1 MILIIGSAQARSE
14 TLQEMLKIS
23 IAHVHR
29 SRLEPGCIFHAVSQD
44 AEDPLRLVF
53 VEKWA
58 DQAAIKAHFVV
69 PESRAFGKGLYKLA
83 AQPPQMEVFEAQSVT
98 VA

>member
-1 MILIIGSAQARSE
+1 MLLITGSAQARPE

-23 IAHVHR
+23 IEHVHR
-29 SRLEPGCIFHAVSQD
+29 SRLELGCIIHAVSQD

-58 DQAAIKAHFVV
+58 DQAAIKAHFAV
-69 PESRAFGKGLYKLA
+69 PESRAFAKALYKLA
-83 AQPPQMEVFEAQSVT
+83 AQPPQMEVFEAQVVT
-98 VA
+98 IA

>member
-1 MILIIGSAQARSE
+1 MILITGSALAQPE

-23 IAHVHR
+23 IEHVHR
-29 SRLEPGCIFHAVSQD
+29 SRLEAGCIFHAVSQD

-58 DQAAIKAHFVV
+58 DEATIKAHFVV
-69 PESRAFGKGLYKLA
+69 LESRAFAKALYKFA
-83 AQPPQMEVFEAQSVT
+83 AQPPQMEVFDAEGVT
-98 VA
+98 FA